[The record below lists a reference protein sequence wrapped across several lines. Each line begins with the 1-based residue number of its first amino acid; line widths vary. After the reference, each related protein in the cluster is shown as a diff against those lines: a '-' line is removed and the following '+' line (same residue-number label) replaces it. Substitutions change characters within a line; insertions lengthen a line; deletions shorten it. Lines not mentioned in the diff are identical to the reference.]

1 MAHIPEDLDTTDDD
15 DHGLVI
21 VSLDVFSPSPIEAL
35 SAFEWTSE
43 PRDDGWRYQL
53 GTVSFDEPEAD
64 ARADALDN
72 AVMTL
77 LDLLS
82 EVPREV
88 LFDDRAFV
96 RLFLTFGRGAQ
107 TLDSSLVQ
115 RIAAVNGTIW
125 IDS

>member
-1 MAHIPEDLDTTDDD
+1 MAHIPEDLDTTDHD

-107 TLDSSLVQ
+107 TLGSSLVQ

>member
-1 MAHIPEDLDTTDDD
+1 MAHIPEDLDTTDHD

-72 AVMTL
+72 AVTTL

>member
-1 MAHIPEDLDTTDDD
+1 MAHIPEDLDTTDHD